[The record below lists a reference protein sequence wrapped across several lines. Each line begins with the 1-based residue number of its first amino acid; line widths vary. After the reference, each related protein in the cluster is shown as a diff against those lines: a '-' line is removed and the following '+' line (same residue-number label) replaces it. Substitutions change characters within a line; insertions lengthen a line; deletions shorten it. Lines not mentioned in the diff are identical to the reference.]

1 MCSVLVSENH
11 RRPSGSPPY
20 WPTGTQIMWRE
31 GDGPLGTGATVVDT
45 SVPHFA
51 QPVTVVRDDA
61 DALIVWLPTG
71 TPVLRAARA
80 DGLGKRDDTST
91 LFTAKLV
98 QDRGAHAQFDQLRVA
113 PTGRPWS
120 VWVFFAEGTGEFAG
134 WYVNLEKPHVRDK
147 RTVYTSDH
155 VLDLV
160 IEPDRTMVRKDEDEL
175 ALAVA
180 QGVFD
185 ATAAAAIE
193 ADAAAVEAL
202 VADWGP
208 PFCDGWERFRPDPAW
223 PIPGLRLPART
234 APATRRANCPAELRR
249 RA

>member
-1 MCSVLVSENH
+1 MLVSGNH
-11 RRPSGSPPY
+11 RRPSGTPPY
-20 WPTGTQIMWRE
+20 WPAGEQIVWRE
-31 GDGPLGTGATVVDT
+31 GDGPLGTGATVIDT
-45 SVPHFA
+45 SGPHFA

-61 DALIVWLPTG
+61 DALVVWLPIG

-80 DGLGKRDDTST
+80 DGLGKRDDPST
-91 LFTAKLV
+91 LFTAELV
-98 QDRGAHAQFDQLRVA
+98 KDAGVHAYFDQLRVA

-120 VWVFFAEGTGEFAG
+120 VWVFFTEGTGEFAG

-147 RTVYTSDH
+147 HTAYTSDH

-160 IEPDRTMVRKDEDEL
+160 ISPDRTMVRKDEDEL

-180 QGVFD
+180 QGVVD

-208 PFCDGWERFRPDPAW
+208 PFCDHWERFRPDPAW
-223 PIPGLRLPART
+223 RIPGLP
-234 APATRRANCPAELRR
+234 E
-249 RA
+249 